1 MQHLMILQVYN
12 SRHVTNALICTY
24 NLIINTAFAKNLKSV
39 ILQMAFR
46 HNSMLSALSTRNG
59 VSHLYSQSVEMERE
73 ASGPGNT

>member
-12 SRHVTNALICTY
+12 SSNALICTY

-59 VSHLYSQSVEMERE
+59 VAHLYSQSVEMERE